1 MGEWLVKIFG
11 NEWGTVV
18 MSLVPL
24 IELKGGIVF
33 ARSVGLSFWRS
44 LVLAYF
50 GSTVVSLPLF
60 FLLKPFLNLLKR
72 IKKIGGIS
80 EKIQNYFNDKA
91 EQIKS
96 NSGYSVNKK
105 ILAVFLFV
113 AVPLPMTGVWTG
125 TAIAVFLNF
134 RFRDMLFPIAVGN
147 LVAGIIISALV
158 ELCLR
163 ITGSTVI
170 LDYILWALF
179 VLAFVILIITI
190 VKVSKSNTKQ
200 SGEK

>member
-50 GSTVVSLPLF
+50 GSTVVSLP
-60 FLLKPFLNLLKR
+60 
-72 IKKIGGIS
+72 
-80 EKIQNYFNDKA
+80 
-91 EQIKS
+91 